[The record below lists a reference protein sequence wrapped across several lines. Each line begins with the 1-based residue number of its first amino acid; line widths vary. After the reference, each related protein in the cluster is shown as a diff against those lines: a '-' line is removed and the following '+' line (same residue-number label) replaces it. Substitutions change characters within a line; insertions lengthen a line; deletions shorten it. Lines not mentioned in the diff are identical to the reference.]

1 MQVLSREQVTGNQ
14 VDLRTT
20 RPAHINGN
28 AQQTLSNEPVQAF
41 ADVLFNAV
49 EQVNNQELDASQLE
63 QKLAVSPDE
72 VDIHEVMIAS
82 EKARLSVS
90 LLKSVVDKAI
100 KAYNDIMMIR

>member
-1 MQVLSREQVTGNQ
+1 MQVLSREQVTGNT

-20 RPAHINGN
+20 RSSHIGSVPQAEAAH
-28 AQQTLSNEPVQAF
+28 EPVQAF
-41 ADVLFNAV
+41 ADVLLNAV
-49 EQVNNQELDASQLE
+49 QQVNNQELDAAQLE

-90 LLKSVVDKAI
+90 LFKTVIDKAI
-100 KAYNDIMMIR
+100 KSYNDIMMIR